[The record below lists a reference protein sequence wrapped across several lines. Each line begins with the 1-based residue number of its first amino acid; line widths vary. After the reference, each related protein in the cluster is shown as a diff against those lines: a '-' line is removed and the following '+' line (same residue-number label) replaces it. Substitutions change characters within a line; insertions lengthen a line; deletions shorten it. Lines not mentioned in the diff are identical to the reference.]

1 MKAAHFLLMPKLAYS
16 PPNEAIIQALL
27 SLGLKVDVFAPAEE
41 FDVSQYGAG
50 VNAMPAYYRYKWLAS
65 NIISNRWR
73 QYSIFSGTTED
84 PLSAV
89 GLLSAVYN
97 KPAVTLSDEIRS
109 GSYSGNRTRR
119 WKQLCRWG
127 MRRSEFQIVNDPVR
141 LDLLKDYLSM
151 QSTDSMI
158 VYPGCFRNPPP
169 SADAVAM
176 REKWNVKSNN
186 IVVADSG
193 VFYHEHSAL
202 WLIEA
207 LVQREDINL
216 VIQPLNTD
224 PLSRYLLTKIK
235 GAERIYMEPSRIEWR
250 DAWSQMGA
258 VDIGVAV
265 YRQSGPQFQNMGI
278 SSNRLCMF
286 LAMGVPVIVS
296 KQPSFEFVEKYD
308 CGVMVENEQEFIS
321 AIDYIKP
328 RLEKMK
334 QNALKCTAEYIDTN
348 SAYKTLVKKFEQT
361 LGLKA

>member
-27 SLGLKVDVFAPAEE
+27 SLGLEVDVFAPAED
-41 FDVSQYGAG
+41 FDVSQYGDG
-50 VNAMPAYYRYKWLAS
+50 VTANPAYYSYKWLAA
-65 NIISNRWR
+65 NMVSNRWR
-73 QYSIFSGTTED
+73 QYSVFSGTTED
-84 PLSAV
+84 PLCAV
-89 GLLSAVYN
+89 GVLSALYR
-97 KPAVTLSDEIRS
+97 KSSVTLSDEIRS
-109 GSYSGNRTRR
+109 GSYSGNRSRR

-127 MRRSEFQIVNDPVR
+127 MRRSDFQIVNDPVR
-141 LDLLKDYLSM
+141 LNLLKDYLSLE
-151 QSTDSMI
+151 SIDSIM

-169 SADAVAM
+169 PADRQTM
-176 REKWNVKSNN
+176 RQKWNIKNDN
-186 IVVADSG
+186 LAIADSG

-207 LVQREDINL
+207 LVNRTDINL

-235 GAERIYMEPSRIEWR
+235 GADRIYMEPQRIEWR

-258 VDIGVAV
+258 ADIGVSV
-265 YRQSGPQFQNMGI
+265 YRQTGPQFQNMGI

-308 CGVMVENEQEFIS
+308 CGVMVENEHEFFD

-328 RLEKMK
+328 RLEQMK
-334 QNALKCTAEYIDTN
+334 KNALTCTAEYIN
-348 SAYKTLVKKFEQT
+348 AGGAYDKLVEKFRNT
-361 LGLKA
+361 LGL